1 MAETLAELDN
11 LLLPDDD
18 LVGDVGFQDFLASL
32 SCWPEIRCRD
42 GNLKW
47 ISVAHPTIPDVT
59 CLNARMADVQLCMQF
74 YGSDCWKISGAECR
88 EQWFYED
95 LLEMECYSA
104 MTFMGVARTLQLPE
118 CLDVAMA
125 VLDSLQCHR
134 GPEDVEHESDLE

>member
-11 LLLPDDD
+11 PLLPDDD

-59 CLNARMADVQLCMQF
+59 CLDAFMADVQLCMQF
-74 YGSDCWKISGAECR
+74 YGSVEHWLCE
-88 EQWFYED
+88 E
-95 LLEMECYSA
+95 LMEMGYCSA

-118 CLDVAMA
+118 CLDVVMA
-125 VLDSLQCHR
+125 VLDSLQCDL
-134 GPEDVEHESDLE
+134 EDMEHESDPE